1 MSEFESGK
9 NFQHLVI
16 AAVAGAVCVF
26 ALVTLADRVLLPAP
40 VKPVEVPLTQS
51 TPAQNNAAAEAAGL
65 EEERQASVAK
75 QERLQ
80 KEKEQSAIDQA
91 RREQKLQEALNA
103 RNADNEQARKDAA
116 WERFYKKPKK
126 CDNPADN
133 TAIVECGNHYL
144 REQQRFEK
152 LFADGKL

>member
-16 AAVAGAVCVF
+16 AAIAGAVCLF
-26 ALVTLADRVLLPAP
+26 ALISLSDRVLLPSPAKPAVPVAQSAP
-40 VKPVEVPLTQS
+40 V
-51 TPAQNNAAAEAAGL
+51 QNTAAADAAHL
-65 EEERQASVAK
+65 EEERQAALAK

-80 KEKEQSAIDQA
+80 KEKEQNAIDQA
-91 RREQKLQEALNA
+91 RREQKLQEALSA

-126 CDNPADN
+126 CDNPTDN
-133 TAIVECGNHYL
+133 TVMVECGNHYM